1 MASMMPVGPSSPGT
15 NPMGM
20 PQLPQGPN
28 GQDAGAPM
36 GAPQQP
42 QMPVP
47 EAPAA
52 PADQNKLTVDKLLE
66 QVNIAE
72 ELDEEKLTKIG
83 ADVYDGFRRDLQSK
97 EAWDKQVDTWV
108 KLAAQIKEEKS
119 FPWPKASNIKYP
131 LLATAAMQFA
141 ARAYPS
147 LIPADGKVVQ
157 FKVVGKDDSGGKA
170 VKADKLAKHM
180 NYQLLEEM
188 SDWEEDMDRLL
199 IQLPI
204 VGCLFKKTYFDPII
218 KQNASKLLGPKDLV
232 VNYWAS
238 SLESAHRVTEI
249 CLMTRNQLKSLQ
261 MAEVYCKDV
270 ELEEPSNQPAIPMK
284 ADTHGN
290 VAPSAVDD
298 ATPYVILEQHTYL
311 DLDGDGYQEPYIVT
325 IEERSTKVLRIVA
338 RFDSDG
344 IHLNDDKEIVQIDP
358 VSYYTKYGFIPNPD
372 GGFYDIG
379 FGHLLGPLNESAN
392 TVINQLVDAGT
403 LANLQSGFLGK
414 GLRLKLGET
423 RFQPGEWKVVNATG
437 DDIKKQ
443 VFPMP
448 VRDPSEV
455 LFKLLG
461 MLLES
466 GRELAS
472 VAEIFT
478 GKMPGQNTPATT
490 TNTAVEQGMK
500 VFTAIYKRVYRAY
513 TKEFKKLFRL
523 NSLYDE
529 NFAKA
534 TLILDE
540 PISKEDYDMRNY
552 DVCPTADPT
561 AVSTTQK
568 QLKSQALLQLLPL
581 GTINVM
587 EATKRALEAS
597 EQPNVAAL
605 LQQPPA
611 PPPDPKVEAI
621 KAKAQSDQALAAQKL
636 TNEKES
642 AAIDKA
648 QEQFKMQMEQE
659 RAMQERHNAELD
671 AAMERRLKS
680 MSAAHDARVEAY
692 KEAMA
697 RRMEA
702 KVHNQNAVQADA
714 VHRQDL
720 MHADE
725 KHRQAVTHADEMHKQ
740 DVAHAKAQAKA
751 KPKNDS

>member
-1 MASMMPVGPSSPGT
+1 MMPVGPQSPGT
-15 NPMGM
+15 NMPGM
-20 PQLPQGPN
+20 ELPQGPN
-28 GQDAGAPM
+28 GQPGGPPVQAQ
-36 GAPQQP
+36 PQQTP
-42 QMPVP
+42 P
-47 EAPAA
+47 EAPAQ
-52 PADQNKLTVDKLLE
+52 PVDQVQLSIDKLLE

-72 ELDEEKLTKIG
+72 KMDLRKLEKIG
-83 ADVYDGFRRDLQSK
+83 SDVYDGYKRDLRSK
-97 EAWDKQVDTWV
+97 EAWDKQVDEWV
-108 KLAAQIKEEKS
+108 KLAAQIRTEKS
-119 FPWPKASNIKYP
+119 SPWRNASNVKYP

-157 FKVVGKDDSGGKA
+157 FRVVGADPQGRKA

-180 NYQLLEEM
+180 NYQLIEEM
-188 SDWEEDMDRLL
+188 SDWEEDMDKLL

-204 VGCLFKKTYFDPII
+204 IGCLFKKTYFDPIL

-238 SLESAHRVTEI
+238 SLDSAYRVTEI
-249 CLMTRNQLKSLQ
+249 CPMTKNELRSQQLAKIYLDLDLGDPRNQP
-261 MAEVYCKDV
+261 
-270 ELEEPSNQPAIPMK
+270 ELPSK

-290 VAPSAVDD
+290 TPQSELDES
-298 ATPYVILEQHTYL
+298 TPYVILEQHTYL
-311 DLDGDGYQEPYIVT
+311 DLDDDDYKEPYIIT
-325 IEERSTKVLRIVA
+325 IDEQSKKVLRIVA

-344 IHLNDDKEIVQIDP
+344 IHLNDEKEIIQIDP

-403 LANLQSGFLGK
+403 LSTLQSGFLGK
-414 GLRLKLGET
+414 GLRLKMGET
-423 RFQPGEWKVVNATG
+423 RFQPGEWKSVNATG

-500 VFTAIYKRVYRAY
+500 VFTAIYKRIYRAY

-529 NFAKA
+529 NFERAQ
-534 TLILDE
+534 LVLDE
-540 PISKEDYDMRNY
+540 PISKEDYDIHNY

-568 QLKSQALLQLLPL
+568 AMKSQSLLQLLPL

-597 EQPNVAAL
+597 EQPNIAAL

-621 KAKAQSDQALAAQKL
+621 KAKAQSDQAASQQKL
-636 TNEKES
+636 QIEKEK
-642 AAIDKA
+642 AELDKA
-648 QEQFKMQMEQE
+648 KEQLTLQMEQQSALMEQKHMQMEK
-659 RAMQERHNAELD
+659 MQEARMK
-671 AAMERRLKS
+671 AMEVAQEARHKDMMNKLEL
-680 MSAAHDARVEAY
+680 MTAARTHSQDMMHENEAHQQKMKQM
-692 KEAMA
+692 KE
-697 RRMEA
+697 E
-702 KVHNQNAVQADA
+702 ADA
-714 VHRQDL
+714 
-720 MHADE
+720 
-725 KHRQAVTHADEMHKQ
+725 KHRAGTMAGMGK
-740 DVAHAKAQAKA
+740 K
-751 KPKNDS
+751 

>member
-1 MASMMPVGPSSPGT
+1 MAIEMSGMSTGT
-15 NPMGM
+15 NMPGM
-20 PQLPQGPN
+20 PLPQGPS
-28 GQDAGAPM
+28 GQPNEGMLPM
-36 GAPQQP
+36 GTPMPQQTDP
-42 QMPVP
+42 
-47 EAPAA
+47 APAVST
-52 PADQNKLTVDKLLE
+52 PPSIDKFLE
-66 QVNIAE
+66 QVNIADK
-72 ELDEEKLTKIG
+72 LDQKLLDQIG
-83 ADVYDGFRRDLQSK
+83 SDVHDGYKRDLRSK
-97 EAWDKQVDTWV
+97 DAWDKQIDTWV

-157 FKVVGKDDSGGKA
+157 FRVVGADPQGAKA
-170 VKADKLAKHM
+170 LKADKLAKHM
-180 NYQLLEEM
+180 NYQLMEEM
-188 SDWEEDMDRLL
+188 SDWEEEMDRLL

-204 VGCLFKKTYFDPII
+204 VGCLFKKTYFDPIL

-232 VNYWAS
+232 INYWAS
-238 SLESAHRVTEI
+238 SLDSAYRVTEI
-249 CLMTRNQLKSLQ
+249 CPMTKNELRSQQLAKIYLDIDLGDPP
-261 MAEVYCKDV
+261 YP
-270 ELEEPSNQPAIPMK
+270 ELPSK

-290 VAPSAVDD
+290 TAQSELDA

-311 DLDGDGYQEPYIVT
+311 DLDDDNYKEPYIIT
-325 IEERSTKVLRIVA
+325 IDEKSKKVLRIVA

-379 FGHLLGPLNESAN
+379 FGHLLGPINESAN

-423 RFQPGEWKVVNATG
+423 RFQPGEWKSVNATG

-448 VRDPSEV
+448 VREPSEV

-529 NFAKA
+529 NFERAQ
-534 TLILDE
+534 LVLDE
-540 PISKEDYDMRNY
+540 PISKDDYDIKSY

-568 QLKSQALLQLLPL
+568 LQKNQALLQLLPL

-587 EATKRALEAS
+587 EATKRALEAQ

-605 LQQPPA
+605 MQQPPP
-611 PPPDPKVEAI
+611 PPPDPKVEAM
-621 KAKAQSDQALAAQKL
+621 KMKAQTDQAAAQQKMQM
-636 TNEKES
+636 EKES
-642 AAIDKA
+642 AALEKAQAQFEVQLEQQKALMEQKMMQMEKA
-648 QEQFKMQMEQE
+648 QEMQLKEMEAQQEARHMQMMNRIELMTASRTHEQD
-659 RAMQERHNAELD
+659 MQHGDEAHKAKMKQQQEQ
-671 AAMERRLKS
+671 AA
-680 MSAAHDARVEAY
+680 
-692 KEAMA
+692 
-697 RRMEA
+697 
-702 KVHNQNAVQADA
+702 
-714 VHRQDL
+714 
-720 MHADE
+720 
-725 KHRQAVTHADEMHKQ
+725 
-740 DVAHAKAQAKA
+740 AKAAQTNT
-751 KPKNDS
+751 KPKA

>member
-1 MASMMPVGPSSPGT
+1 MAYSIPAGVPSPAT
-15 NPMGM
+15 NGM
-20 PQLPQGPN
+20 PELPQGPN
-28 GQDAGAPM
+28 GQPGGMPEGMPM
-36 GAPQQP
+36 
-42 QMPVP
+42 QMQGQSM

-52 PADQNKLTVDKLLE
+52 PVDQGVLRVNKLLE

-72 ELDEEKLTKIG
+72 KLEKKKLYKIG
-83 ADVYDGFRRDLQSK
+83 QDVYDGYQRDLKSK
-97 EAWDKQVDTWV
+97 EAWDKQVDNWV
-108 KLAAQIKEEKS
+108 KLAAQIMEEKS
-119 FPWPKASNIKYP
+119 FPWRNASNIKYP

-147 LIPADGKVVQ
+147 LIPADEKIVQ
-157 FKVVGKDDSGGKA
+157 FRVVGADPQGTKA

-180 NYQLLEEM
+180 NYQLMQEM

-204 VGCLFKKTYFDPII
+204 VGCLFKKTYFDEIL

-238 SLESAHRVTEI
+238 SLDSAYRVTEI
-249 CLMTRNQLKSLQ
+249 CAVTKNELKSKQLAGTYLD
-261 MAEVYCKDV
+261 M
-270 ELEEPSNQPAIPMK
+270 ELEDPKNLPDLPSKSDA
-284 ADTHGN
+284 HGN
-290 VAPSAVDD
+290 TPTTEFDE
-298 ATPYVILEQHTYL
+298 ATPYVVLEQHTYL
-311 DLDGDGYQEPYIVT
+311 DLDGDDYKEPYIVV
-325 IEERSTKVLRIVA
+325 IESQSKKVLRIVA

-379 FGHLLGPLNESAN
+379 FGHLLGPINASAN
-392 TVINQLVDAGT
+392 TVVNLLVDAGT
-403 LANLQSGFLGK
+403 LSNLQSGFLGK

-423 RFQPGEWKVVNATG
+423 RIKPGEWIGVNATG

-448 VRDPSEV
+448 VREPSEV

-461 MLLES
+461 LLLES

-490 TNTAVEQGMK
+490 TNTVVEQGMK
-500 VFTAIYKRVYRAY
+500 VFTAIYKRVYRSY

-529 NFAKA
+529 NFERAQ
-534 TLILDE
+534 LVLDE
-540 PISKEDYDMRNY
+540 SISKEDYDMRSY

-568 QLKSQALLQLLPL
+568 LMKSQALLQLLPL

-587 EATKRALEAS
+587 EATKRALEAQ
-597 EQPNVAAL
+597 EQPNVNAL
-605 LQQPPA
+605 MQQPPP
-611 PPPDPKVEAI
+611 PPPDPKVEAM
-621 KAKAQSDQALAAQKL
+621 KAKAQIDSASAQQKMQVEQEKAQLDKVKAQFEMQAEQQKAMM
-636 TNEKES
+636 EQKYMAME
-642 AAIDKA
+642 KA
-648 QEQFKMQMEQE
+648 QEMRM
-659 RAMQERHNAELD
+659 
-671 AAMERRLKS
+671 
-680 MSAAHDARVEAY
+680 
-692 KEAMA
+692 KE
-697 RRMEA
+697 MEA
-702 KVHNQNAVQADA
+702 AQEA
-714 VHRQDL
+714 R
-720 MHADE
+720 HA
-725 KHRQAVTHADEMHKQ
+725 EMLNRIELATAARSHKQ
-740 DVAHAKAQAKA
+740 EMEHGDEAHKMKMKQEKEKADAKA
-751 KPKNDS
+751 KSGSVAGVAKK

>member
-1 MASMMPVGPSSPGT
+1 MAYNMQQ
-15 NPMGM
+15 GM
-20 PQLPQGPN
+20 PELPQGPN
-28 GQDAGAPM
+28 GQPGGMPEGMAI
-36 GAPQQP
+36 PQQMQP
-42 QMPVP
+42 P

-52 PADQNKLTVDKLLE
+52 PVDQGVLRVNKLLE

-72 ELDEEKLTKIG
+72 RLEKKKLYKIG
-83 ADVYDGFRRDLQSK
+83 QDVYDGYQRDLKSK
-97 EAWDKQVDTWV
+97 AAWDKQVDNWV
-108 KLAAQIKEEKS
+108 KLAAQIMDEKS
-119 FPWPKASNIKYP
+119 FPWRNASNIKYP

-147 LIPADGKVVQ
+147 LIPADEKVVQ
-157 FKVVGKDDSGGKA
+157 FRVVGADPNGAKA

-180 NYQLLEEM
+180 NYQLMQEM
-188 SDWEEDMDRLL
+188 TDWEEDMDRLL

-204 VGCLFKKTYFDPII
+204 VGCLFKKTYFDPIL

-238 SLESAHRVTEI
+238 SLDSAYRVTEI
-249 CLMTRNQLKSLQ
+249 CAMTKNELRSQQLAGTYL
-261 MAEVYCKDV
+261 DV
-270 ELEEPSNQPAIPMK
+270 ELEDPKNLPDLPSKSDA
-284 ADTHGN
+284 HGN
-290 VAPSAVDD
+290 TPQTEFDE

-311 DLDGDGYQEPYIVT
+311 DLDGDSYKEPYIVV
-325 IEERSTKVLRIVA
+325 IESESKKVLRIVA

-379 FGHLLGPLNESAN
+379 FGHLLGPINASAN
-392 TVINQLVDAGT
+392 TVVNLLVDAGT
-403 LANLQSGFLGK
+403 LSNLQSGFLGK

-423 RFQPGEWKVVNATG
+423 RIRPGEWIGVNATG

-448 VRDPSEV
+448 VREPSEV

-461 MLLES
+461 LLLES

-500 VFTAIYKRVYRAY
+500 VFTAIYKRVYRSY

-529 NFAKA
+529 NFERAQ
-534 TLILDE
+534 LVLDE
-540 PISKEDYDMRNY
+540 PISKEDYDIKSY

-568 QLKSQALLQLLPL
+568 LMKSQALLQLLPL
-581 GTINVM
+581 GTINVV
-587 EATKRALEAS
+587 EATKRALEAQ
-597 EQPNVAAL
+597 EQPNVVAL
-605 LQQPPA
+605 MQQPPP
-611 PPPDPKVEAI
+611 PPPDPKVEAM
-621 KAKAQSDQALAAQKL
+621 KMKAQIDSASAQQKMQI
-636 TNEKES
+636 EKEKAELDKVK
-642 AAIDKA
+642 AAFELQLEQQKAMMEQKYMAMEKA
-648 QEQFKMQMEQE
+648 QEMRMKEMEMQQETRHMKMMNMME
-659 RAMQERHNAELD
+659 
-671 AAMERRLKS
+671 
-680 MSAAHDARVEAY
+680 MSTEA
-692 KEAMA
+692 
-697 RRMEA
+697 
-702 KVHNQNAVQADA
+702 Q
-714 VHRQDL
+714 
-720 MHADE
+720 
-725 KHRQAVTHADEMHKQ
+725 THKQ
-740 DVAHAKAQAKA
+740 EMEHGKESHEMKMKQEKEKADAKA
-751 KPKNDS
+751 KSGGMDFLAKK

>member
-1 MASMMPVGPSSPGT
+1 MMPVGPQQPGT
-15 NPMGM
+15 SSIGM

-28 GQDAGAPM
+28 GQDGGMPPGMPM
-36 GAPQQP
+36 PGGGQPMEAQAEPQ
-42 QMPVP
+42 
-47 EAPAA
+47 
-52 PADQNKLTVDKLLE
+52 DQSLLAIDKLLE

-72 ELDEEKLTKIG
+72 HLKKEQLKKIG
-83 ADVYDGFRRDLQSK
+83 ADVSDGYKRDLRSK
-97 EAWDKQVDTWV
+97 DAWDKQVDTWV

-119 FPWPKASNIKYP
+119 YPWPKASNIKYP

-157 FKVVGKDDSGGKA
+157 FKVVGADPQGMKA

-180 NYQLLEEM
+180 NYQLMEEM
-188 SDWEEDMDRLL
+188 SDWEEDMDHLL

-204 VGCLFKKTYFDPII
+204 VGCLFKKTYFDPIK

-238 SLESAHRVTEI
+238 SLDSAYRVTEI
-249 CLMTRNQLKSLQ
+249 CPMTKNELRSQQLAKIYLDIDLGDPRNQP
-261 MAEVYCKDV
+261 
-270 ELEEPSNQPAIPMK
+270 ELPTK

-290 VAPSAVDD
+290 TPQTELDD
-298 ATPYVILEQHTYL
+298 ATPFVILEQHTYL
-311 DLDGDGYQEPYIVT
+311 DLDDDGYKEPYVIT
-325 IEERSTKVLRIVA
+325 IEESSQKVLRIVA

-344 IHLNDDKEIVQIDP
+344 IHLNPDKEIVQIDP

-423 RFQPGEWKVVNATG
+423 RFQPGEWKSVNATG

-448 VRDPSEV
+448 VREPSEV

-529 NFAKA
+529 NFDRAQRV
-534 TLILDE
+534 LDE
-540 PISKEDYDMRNY
+540 KISKEDYDVNNY
-552 DVCPTADPT
+552 DVCPPADPT

-605 LQQPPA
+605 MQEPPP
-611 PPPDPKVEAI
+611 PPPDPKVEAMKMKGQI
-621 KAKAQSDQALAAQKL
+621 DQQKAQTDQQSAQQKMQI
-636 TNEKES
+636 EKEK
-642 AAIDKA
+642 AALDKA
-648 QEQFKMQMEQE
+648 QQQFEVQLEQQKAMMEQKYMAMEKAQEMQM
-659 RAMQERHNAELD
+659 
-671 AAMERRLKS
+671 
-680 MSAAHDARVEAY
+680 
-692 KEAMA
+692 KE
-697 RRMEA
+697 MEA
-702 KVHNQNAVQADA
+702 KQEARHMEMMNRMEMMTEMRTHQQDMKHGKESHEMKMKQQKEEADA
-714 VHRQDL
+714 KR
-720 MHADE
+720 
-725 KHRQAVTHADEMHKQ
+725 KQ
-740 DVAHAKAQAKA
+740 GTMAGMAKK
-751 KPKNDS
+751 

>member
-1 MASMMPVGPSSPGT
+1 MMPVDPRSPAI
-15 NPMGM
+15 NAGM

-28 GQDAGAPM
+28 GQPGGSPIGM
-36 GAPQQP
+36 PGQTPPQ
-42 QMPVP
+42 VP
-47 EAPAA
+47 EAPST
-52 PADQNKLTVDKLLE
+52 PVDKIQLSVDKLLE

-72 ELDEEKLTKIG
+72 NMDLQKLKKIG
-83 ADVYDGFRRDLQSK
+83 SDVYDGYKRDLRSK

-108 KLAAQIKEEKS
+108 KLAAQIREEKS
-119 FPWPKASNIKYP
+119 SPWRNASNVKYP

-157 FKVVGKDDSGGKA
+157 FRVVGSDPKGSKA

-180 NYQLLEEM
+180 NYQLIEEM

-204 VGCLFKKTYFDPII
+204 IGCLFKKTYFDPIL

-238 SLESAHRVTEI
+238 SLDSAYRITEI
-249 CLMTRNQLKSLQ
+249 CPMTKNELRSQQLAKIYLDLDLGDPRSIP
-261 MAEVYCKDV
+261 
-270 ELEEPSNQPAIPMK
+270 ELPGK

-290 VAPSAVDD
+290 TPQSELDESV
-298 ATPYVILEQHTYL
+298 PYVILEQHTYL
-311 DLDGDGYQEPYIVT
+311 DLDDDDYKEPYIVT
-325 IEERSTKVLRIVA
+325 IDEQSKKVLRIVA

-344 IHLNDDKEIVQIDP
+344 IHLNDEKEIIQIDP

-403 LANLQSGFLGK
+403 LSNLQSGFLGK
-414 GLRLKLGET
+414 GLRLKMGET
-423 RFQPGEWKVVNATG
+423 RFQPGEWKSVNATG

-500 VFTAIYKRVYRAY
+500 VFTAIYKRIYRAY

-529 NFAKA
+529 NFERAQ
-534 TLILDE
+534 LVLDE
-540 PISKEDYDMRNY
+540 PISKEDYDIHNY

-568 QLKSQALLQLLPL
+568 AMKSQSLLQLLPL

-597 EQPNVAAL
+597 EQPNIAAL

-621 KAKAQSDQALAAQKL
+621 KAKAQSDQAASQQKL
-636 TNEKES
+636 QIEKEK
-642 AAIDKA
+642 AELDKA
-648 QEQFKMQMEQE
+648 KEQLTLQMEQQSALMEQKHMQMEK
-659 RAMQERHNAELD
+659 MQEARMK
-671 AAMERRLKS
+671 AMEVAQEARHKDMMNKLEL
-680 MSAAHDARVEAY
+680 MTAARTHSQDMMHENEAHQQKMKQM
-692 KEAMA
+692 KE
-697 RRMEA
+697 E
-702 KVHNQNAVQADA
+702 ADA
-714 VHRQDL
+714 
-720 MHADE
+720 
-725 KHRQAVTHADEMHKQ
+725 KHRAGTMAGMGK
-740 DVAHAKAQAKA
+740 K
-751 KPKNDS
+751 

>member
-1 MASMMPVGPSSPGT
+1 MAE
-15 NPMGM
+15 PMGM
-20 PQLPQGPN
+20 NPSGANGMPQMPQGPN
-28 GQDAGAPM
+28 GQANEGMAPM
-36 GAPQQP
+36 GTPMAGQP
-42 QMPVP
+42 GGPMPMP
-47 EAPAA
+47 SEPAQ
-52 PADQNKLTVDKLLE
+52 PTPPSIDKLLE
-66 QVNIAE
+66 TVNIADSLE
-72 ELDEEKLTKIG
+72 KEKLAKIG
-83 ADVYDGFRRDLQSK
+83 ADVWDGYQRDLKSK
-97 EAWDKQVDTWV
+97 EAWDQQVDTWV

-147 LIPADGKVVQ
+147 LIPADGKIVQ
-157 FKVVGKDDSGGKA
+157 FRVVGADPQGAKA
-170 VKADKLAKHM
+170 AKADKLAKHM

-188 SDWEEDMDRLL
+188 CDWEEEMDRLL

-204 VGCLFKKTYFDPII
+204 VGCLFKKTYFDPIL

-238 SLESAHRVTEI
+238 SLDSAYRVTEV
-249 CLMTRNQLKSLQ
+249 CQMTKNDLRSLQ
-261 MAEVYCKDV
+261 LAEIYLDV
-270 ELEEPSNQPAIPMK
+270 ELEDPTHPNLPTKTEAHGLVPQTE
-284 ADTHGN
+284 ADN
-290 VAPSAVDD
+290 
-298 ATPYVILEQHTYL
+298 ATPYVVLEQHTYL
-311 DLDGDGYQEPYIVT
+311 DLDGDSYEEPYIVT
-325 IEERSTKVLRIVA
+325 IEEKSKKVLRIVA

-344 IHLNDDKEIVQIDP
+344 IKLNEDKEVIQIVP

-392 TVINQLVDAGT
+392 TIVNQLVDAGT
-403 LANLQSGFLGK
+403 LSNLQSGFLGK
-414 GLRLKLGET
+414 GLRLKMGET
-423 RFQPGEWKVVNATG
+423 RFTPGEWKSVNATG

-529 NFAKA
+529 NFERAQRV
-534 TLILDE
+534 LDE
-540 PISKEDYDMRNY
+540 AITKDDYDIKSY
-552 DVCPTADPT
+552 DICPTADPT
-561 AVSTTQK
+561 AVSSTQK
-568 QLKSQALLQLLPL
+568 LMKSQSLLQLLPL

-587 EATKRALEAS
+587 EATKRALEAQ

-605 LQQPPA
+605 MQQPPP
-611 PPPDPKVEAI
+611 PPPDPKVEAM
-621 KAKAQSDQALAAQKL
+621 KAKSQMDQQAGAQKMQIAKETADLDKQKQLFETQLEQQKALMEQKQMAMEKAQEARLKEMEAAQEARHKDML
-636 TNEKES
+636 NKIELMVASRTHQQDMAHEKES
-642 AAIDKA
+642 HTMKMKHQ
-648 QEQFKMQMEQE
+648 QEM
-659 RAMQERHNAELD
+659 
-671 AAMERRLKS
+671 
-680 MSAAHDARVEAY
+680 
-692 KEAMA
+692 
-697 RRMEA
+697 
-702 KVHNQNAVQADA
+702 ADA
-714 VHRQDL
+714 KRRAGAV
-720 MHADE
+720 AGVE
-725 KHRQAVTHADEMHKQ
+725 K
-740 DVAHAKAQAKA
+740 
-751 KPKNDS
+751 

>member
-1 MASMMPVGPSSPGT
+1 M
-15 NPMGM
+15 
-20 PQLPQGPN
+20 PQGPN
-28 GQDAGAPM
+28 GQANDGMIPM
-36 GAPQQP
+36 GGPMPQP
-42 QMPVP
+42 GPTPPTERNP
-47 EAPAA
+47 EEK
-52 PADQNKLTVDKLLE
+52 QKTEINKLLE
-66 QVNIAE
+66 EVNIAE
-72 ELDEEKLTKIG
+72 SLDKVKLKKIG
-83 ADVYDGFRRDLQSK
+83 SDVYDGYMRDLRSK

-157 FKVVGKDDSGGKA
+157 FRVVGADPSGVKA
-170 VKADKLAKHM
+170 AKADKLAKHM
-180 NYQLLEEM
+180 NFQLMEEM
-188 SDWEEDMDRLL
+188 NDWEEEMDRLL

-204 VGCLFKKTYFDPII
+204 VGCLFKKTYFDPIL

-238 SLESAHRVTEI
+238 SLDSAYRVTEI
-249 CLMTRNQLKSLQ
+249 CPMTKNELRSMQLAKIYL
-261 MAEVYCKDV
+261 DID
-270 ELEEPSNQPAIPMK
+270 LGDPRNQPALPNK
-284 ADTHGN
+284 SDVHGN
-290 VAPSAVDD
+290 SPASEQDD

-311 DLDGDGYQEPYIVT
+311 DLDEDDYKEPYIIT
-325 IEERSTKVLRIVA
+325 IDEQTKKVLRIVA

-344 IHLNDDKEIVQIDP
+344 IHLNDDKDIVQIDP

-414 GLRLKLGET
+414 GLRLKMGET
-423 RFQPGEWKVVNATG
+423 RFQPGEWKSVNATG

-448 VRDPSEV
+448 VREPSEV

-529 NFAKA
+529 NFERAQ
-534 TLILDE
+534 LVLDE
-540 PISKEDYDMRNY
+540 PITKEDYDVKTY

-568 QLKSQALLQLLPL
+568 LQKNQALLQLLPL

-587 EATKRALEAS
+587 EATKRALEAQ

-605 LQQPPA
+605 MQQPPP
-611 PPPDPKVEAI
+611 PPPDPKIEAM
-621 KAKAQSDQALAAQKL
+621 KMKGQQDQQKAQMDQAAAQQKIQM
-636 TNEKES
+636 EKES
-642 AAIDKA
+642 AALEQAQAQFEMQLEQQKA
-648 QEQFKMQMEQE
+648 MMDQKYMAMEKTQEMQM
-659 RAMQERHNAELD
+659 
-671 AAMERRLKS
+671 
-680 MSAAHDARVEAY
+680 
-692 KEAMA
+692 KE
-697 RRMEA
+697 MEA
-702 KVHNQNAVQADA
+702 KQQARHTEMLNRIEMMTEMRSHQQEMQHGKETHDQKLKQQKELADA
-714 VHRQDL
+714 KL
-720 MHADE
+720 
-725 KHRQAVTHADEMHKQ
+725 
-740 DVAHAKAQAKA
+740 
-751 KPKNDS
+751 KPGSVGSVGKK

>member
-1 MASMMPVGPSSPGT
+1 MDYMNPAGQPQQGTEMP
-15 NPMGM
+15 GM
-20 PQLPQGPN
+20 PLPQGPN
-28 GQDAGAPM
+28 GQPSGMAPRGM
-36 GAPQQP
+36 PMPGQP
-42 QMPVP
+42 GSPPPSPVMPAVP
-47 EAPAA
+47 TP
-52 PADQNKLTVDKLLE
+52 PSIDKLLE
-66 QVNIAE
+66 QVNIAD
-72 ELDEEKLTKIG
+72 ELDEKLLDRIG
-83 ADVYDGFRRDLQSK
+83 DDVYEGYMRDLRSK
-97 EAWDKQVDTWV
+97 DAWDKQVDTWV

-157 FKVVGKDDSGGKA
+157 FRVVGADPSGAKA
-170 VKADKLAKHM
+170 AKADKLAKHM
-180 NYQLLEEM
+180 NFQLMDEMCEWEEEM
-188 SDWEEDMDRLL
+188 DQLL

-204 VGCLFKKTYFDPII
+204 VGCLFKKTYFDSIR

-238 SLESAHRVTEI
+238 GLDSAYRVTEI
-249 CLMTRNQLKSLQ
+249 CAMTKNELRSQQLAKNFLDIDLGDPKS
-261 MAEVYCKDV
+261 
-270 ELEEPSNQPAIPMK
+270 QPALPNK
-284 ADTHGN
+284 ADTHGGS
-290 VAPSAVDD
+290 PETTLDD

-311 DLDGDGYQEPYIVT
+311 DLDDDGYKEPYVITVDENT
-325 IEERSTKVLRIVA
+325 KKVLRIVA

-344 IHLNDDKEIVQIDP
+344 IHVNDDNEIVQIDP

-379 FGHLLGPLNESAN
+379 FGHLLGPINESAN

-423 RFQPGEWKVVNATG
+423 RFQPGEWKSVNATG

-529 NFAKA
+529 NFETANRV
-534 TLILDE
+534 LDE
-540 PISKEDYDMRNY
+540 PISKDDYDIKTY
-552 DVCPTADPT
+552 DVCPTADPS

-568 QLKSQALLQLLPL
+568 LQKNQALLQLLPL

-587 EATKRALEAS
+587 EATKRALEAQ

-605 LQQPPA
+605 MQQPPP

-621 KAKAQSDQALAAQKL
+621 KMQAQIDQAMAQQEMQMKKEEAAMDKAKAQFEMQLEQQKAMM
-636 TNEKES
+636 EQKYMAME
-642 AAIDKA
+642 KA
-648 QEQFKMQMEQE
+648 QE
-659 RAMQERHNAELD
+659 A
-671 AAMERRLKS
+671 RLKE
-680 MSAAHDARVEAY
+680 AEARQEARHTQMLNTI
-692 KEAMA
+692 EL
-697 RRMEA
+697 
-702 KVHNQNAVQADA
+702 AVQARTHSQDMRHGDEEHQQKMKQQKEKADA
-714 VHRQDL
+714 DNRARAV
-720 MHADE
+720 AGVE
-725 KHRQAVTHADEMHKQ
+725 KK
-740 DVAHAKAQAKA
+740 
-751 KPKNDS
+751 

>member
-1 MASMMPVGPSSPGT
+1 MDYQSPGAPQPQGI
-15 NPMGM
+15 NPSGANGM

-28 GQDAGAPM
+28 GQDGGAM
-36 GAPQQP
+36 AQP
-42 QMPVP
+42 QGPMPM
-47 EAPAA
+47 EAPSK
-52 PADQNKLTVDKLLE
+52 PVDQEKLKVNKLLE
-66 QVNIAE
+66 QVNIAT
-72 ELDEEKLTKIG
+72 ELDEQLLIKIG
-83 ADVYDGFRRDLQSK
+83 QDVASGYERDLKSK
-97 EAWDKQVDTWV
+97 DAWDKQVDSWV

-119 FPWPKASNIKYP
+119 FPWRNASNIKYP

-147 LIPADGKVVQ
+147 LIPADGKIVQ
-157 FKVVGKDDSGGKA
+157 FKVVGQDPQGAKA

-180 NYQLLEEM
+180 NYQLLEDM
-188 SDWEEDMDRLL
+188 PDWEEDMDRLL

-204 VGCLFKKTYFDPII
+204 VGCLFKKTYFDPIM
-218 KQNASKLLGPKDLV
+218 KKNASKLLGPKDLV
-232 VNYWAS
+232 VNYWATG
-238 SLESAHRVTEI
+238 LDSAYRVTEI
-249 CLMTRNQLKSLQ
+249 CPMTKNELRSMQL
-261 MAEVYCKDV
+261 AEIYCDV
-270 ELEEPSNQPAIPMK
+270 ELEDPKNTPSLPTK

-290 VAPSAVDD
+290 TPQTELDD

-311 DLDGDGYQEPYIVT
+311 DLDGDDYKEPYIIT
-325 IEERSTKVLRIVA
+325 IELDSKKVLRIVA

-344 IHLNDDKEIVQIDP
+344 IHLNDDGVVVQIDP

-403 LANLQSGFLGK
+403 LSNLQSGFLGK
-414 GLRLKLGET
+414 GLRLQLGET
-423 RFQPGEWKVVNATG
+423 RFQPGEWKSVNATG

-448 VRDPSEV
+448 VREPSEV

-529 NFAKA
+529 NFDRAVR
-534 TLILDE
+534 ILDE
-540 PISKEDYDMRNY
+540 PIAKEDYDTNNY

-568 QLKSQALLQLLPL
+568 LQKNQALLQLLPL

-587 EATKRALEAS
+587 EATKRALEAQ

-605 LQQPPA
+605 MQQPPP

-621 KAKAQSDQALAAQKL
+621 KMQAQIDQATAQQEAQIRQEEAAM
-636 TNEKES
+636 EK
-642 AAIDKA
+642 AKM
-648 QEQFKMQMEQE
+648 QFEMQMEQQQ
-659 RAMQERHNAELD
+659 AMMDQKYM
-671 AAMERRLKS
+671 AMEK
-680 MSAAHDARVEAY
+680 AQEAQL
-692 KEAMA
+692 
-697 RRMEA
+697 RQMEA
-702 KVHNQNAVQADA
+702 AQEARHTEMLNRIELMTAQRSHEQDLKHGEETHAQKMTQAKEQADA
-714 VHRQDL
+714 KRRAAAVGGV
-720 MHADE
+720 E
-725 KHRQAVTHADEMHKQ
+725 KK
-740 DVAHAKAQAKA
+740 
-751 KPKNDS
+751 